1 MFWQV
6 EKLFWQGRWENY
18 FSRACGKIILGGAK
32 NILAGQVGKLFYQ
45 VGEFILSDWSP
56 PDDPARV
63 LAAEGSLNPSVCNRT
78 V

>member
-1 MFWQV
+1 MK
-6 EKLFWQGRWENY
+6 KLLQRGAKVVLA
-18 FSRACGKIILGGAK
+18 SGKIILGGAK

>member
-1 MFWQV
+1 MISWIVQEGMIMMMMIYIMMKCPYVYCMYVFASFLM
-6 EKLFWQGRWENY
+6 ECK
-18 FSRACGKIILGGAK
+18 
-32 NILAGQVGKLFYQ
+32 
-45 VGEFILSDWSP
+45 EFILSDWSP